1 MPDKKISQLT
11 NASLPLA
18 GTEEVALVQGG
29 QTLKA
34 TTQDIADLA
43 GGGGGG
49 IFISGGGTDVPK
61 SASYVTTPTIHGG
74 TPGATLMTVNI
85 FYTLTANSVVA
96 LKWTSKSGKTAITSI
111 PPTGLIP
118 QSPGV
123 IFTVNKIGT

>member
-49 IFISGGGTDVPK
+49 IFISGGGTFSSIRDGVSNTA
-61 SASYVTTPTIHGG
+61 SASYSAALGER
-74 TPGATLMTVNI
+74 
-85 FYTLTANSVVA
+85 ANE
-96 LKWTSKSGKTAITSI
+96 KRG
-111 PPTGLIP
+111 
-118 QSPGV
+118 
-123 IFTVNKIGT
+123 